1 MLMQNS
7 SIQAFV
13 DYGDLGMDPKLLLK
27 QDAAQAV
34 GGLGGK
40 TGNSQV
46 PNAYEIEL
54 EKLPIEARTALVH
67 A

>member
-27 QDAAQAV
+27 QDAAQV

-40 TGNSQV
+40 TGGNSQV
-46 PNAYEIEL
+46 PNAYEIEF
-54 EKLPIEARTALVH
+54 EKLPIEASTALVH

>member
-1 MLMQNS
+1 MLMRNS

-13 DYGDLGMDPKLLLK
+13 DYGDLGVDPKLLLK
-27 QDAAQAV
+27 QDAAQV
-34 GGLGGK
+34 GGLSGK

-46 PNAYEIEL
+46 PNAYEIES
-54 EKLPIEARTALVH
+54 EKLPIAARTALVH